1 MLPTRAE
8 GCCNAIIE
16 ALACGLPVISSNL
29 PFNKDVLD
37 NSCSILVDPDNIKE
51 ISNALKT
58 LVTDY
63 KLRTD
68 LSYGSLEKSK
78 ELTISN
84 RAKSIIS
91 FIKKC

>member
-1 MLPTRAE
+1 MAMKEL
-8 GCCNAIIE
+8 
-16 ALACGLPVISSNL
+16 LISSNL

-91 FIKKC
+91 FIEKC